1 MSNEKLCEYLTDIGI
16 LLFDNIE
23 LFFKIHSIKSE
34 KHFKN
39 EPEKLKDSLFQYL
52 QKTSKNDNLLRL
64 MSKQLIES
72 YYNSQAVSQYKA
84 LKNMINIFQ
93 NKLFLIYNSFFIKLA
108 IYLMNKNV
116 KISNNE
122 YKNRK
127 KRTTSDDNIFRN
139 NQENSSVT
147 VIPKSA
153 KTKSKPKKR
162 VQRPTRTNKYK
173 NNYYMNIQQ
182 SNTFPYGYFVN
193 NNNDD
198 LINVYRNDYRNT
210 DKEITSIS
218 NDNYDRNI
226 YDENIV
232 SYKYYS
238 PMVNIQSKK
247 PLTNNY
253 MPINNFNNNYDN
265 QLLMNNNDNN
275 NYFNYY
281 NINNNQNYINNI
293 NSNIIENSPKMEE
306 INYQTQKQ
314 FYNNSMYVDTPDDYD
329 FFDNEQKHIQKVQN
343 KIMNLKNERIT
354 KLEEQ
359 CTFTPEI
366 NRTYKL
372 PKNDK
377 YKNIFD
383 KLYDYSTNKLNRTN
397 TKKKIVNRPKLE
409 KKGKN
414 QLSLSFIKRLQNSID
429 NKQKYIDDKLKEQNQ
444 KIKEA
449 SCQMQGKVNEKEIVA
464 RLYQKEFEK
473 IMNKKKEANILEKKE
488 KKKPVINW
496 KKKFKDYYKKY
507 PEGDDYKKQLE
518 KRKKILNSISNET
531 KNNNVIEF
539 NEFLKEKEE
548 NKNNSM
554 NNDNIENNDNNNIEN
569 NDNNNIENNHN
580 DNIENN
586 NNVFLNNDNKELN
599 STNMKT
605 IISSEDIHEN

>member
-1 MSNEKLCEYLTDIGI
+1 MSKEKLCEYLTDIGI
-16 LLFDNIE
+16 LLFDNIG
-23 LFFKIHSIKSE
+23 LFFNIHSIKTE

-64 MSKQLIES
+64 MSNKLIES

-84 LKNMINIFQ
+84 LKNLINIFQ
-93 NKLFLIYNSFFIKLA
+93 NKLFLIYNSFFIKLS
-108 IYLMNKNV
+108 IYLMQKNIR
-116 KISNNE
+116 ISNNE
-122 YKNRK
+122 YKDRK

-139 NQENSSVT
+139 SDENYSNT

-193 NNNDD
+193 NNNEDI
-198 LINVYRNDYRNT
+198 INIYSNIDR
-210 DKEITSIS
+210 EISNIS

-238 PMVNIQSKK
+238 PMINIQSKK

-265 QLLMNNNDNN
+265 QLPMNNNDNN

-293 NSNIIENSPKMEE
+293 NSNIIENSPNKEE
-306 INYQTQKQ
+306 TNYQTQKQ
-314 FYNNSMYVDTPDDYD
+314 FYSNSMYVDTPDDYD
-329 FFDNEQKHIQKVQN
+329 FLNNEQKHIQKVQN

-366 NRTYKL
+366 NHTYKL

-383 KLYDYSTNKLNRTN
+383 KLYRKDNSTNKLNRTN
-397 TKKKIVNRPKLE
+397 TKKKFDNRPKLE

-414 QLSLSFIKRLQNSID
+414 ELSLSFKERLQKSID
-429 NKQKYIDDKLKEQNQ
+429 NKKKFIDDKLKEQNQ

-449 SCQMQGKVNEKEIVA
+449 SSQIHGKVNQKEIVE
-464 RLYQKEFEK
+464 RLYQKEFKK
-473 IMNKKKEANILEKKE
+473 IMDKKKEANILEKKE

-507 PEGDDYKKQLE
+507 PEGDDYQKQLE
-518 KRKKILNSISNET
+518 KRKKILNNKGNDD

-539 NEFLKEKEE
+539 NEFLKKKEE
-548 NKNNSM
+548 NKINGM
-554 NNDNIENNDNNNIEN
+554 NNDNIENYNN
-569 NDNNNIENNHN
+569 NDNNNV
-580 DNIENN
+580 ENN
-586 NNVFLNNDNKELN
+586 NNVEFNNDNKELN
-599 STNMKT
+599 SIEKSIT
-605 IISSEDIHEN
+605 S